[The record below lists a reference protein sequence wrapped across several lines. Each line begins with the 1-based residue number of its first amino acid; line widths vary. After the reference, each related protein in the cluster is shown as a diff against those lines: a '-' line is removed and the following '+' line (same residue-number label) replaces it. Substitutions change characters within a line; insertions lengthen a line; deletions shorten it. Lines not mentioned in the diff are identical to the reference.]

1 MILSSCCI
9 ILRGEEM
16 GTHRGMAVSTL
27 MFDWFD
33 GARKGG
39 KAFDVDEDTYF
50 KYV

>member
-1 MILSSCCI
+1 
-9 ILRGEEM
+9 M

-33 GARKGG
+33 RARKGG
-39 KAFDVDEDTYF
+39 KAFDVEEDTYF